1 MENIRELLRG
11 SKLLD
16 RLGDKDPETSLIEK
30 GWIYIPGFAWV
41 KGYQWGIAVQ
51 RGLVKQLDGQWGLM
65 KNDRYS
71 PENINK
77 YVHDQGNLE
86 EIKSRTNEIVD
97 TFRDISFD

>member
-1 MENIRELLRG
+1 MESLRELLKG
-11 SKLLD
+11 SNLAK

-51 RGLVKQLDGQWGLM
+51 RGLVKQLDGQWGLVWGG
-65 KNDRYS
+65 KYS
-71 PENINK
+71 PENINR

-86 EIKSRTNEIVD
+86 EIRTRTDEIVD
-97 TFRDISFD
+97 TFRDIAF